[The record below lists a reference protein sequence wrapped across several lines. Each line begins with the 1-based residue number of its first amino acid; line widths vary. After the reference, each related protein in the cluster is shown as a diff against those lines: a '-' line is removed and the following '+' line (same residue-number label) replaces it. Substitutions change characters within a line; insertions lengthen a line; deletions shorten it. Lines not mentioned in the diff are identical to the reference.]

1 MITHSNAHTLSVH
14 RVGLKG
20 VFARLLLA
28 HAAWRQRRAL
38 ARLDDAALQDIGI
51 SRSEALSESSR
62 PVWDVPAH
70 WLR

>member
-1 MITHSNAHTLSVH
+1 MITHSNAHALSVH
-14 RVGLKG
+14 RVGSKG
-20 VFARLLLA
+20 IFARLLLA

-51 SRSEALSESSR
+51 SRAEALTEASR
-62 PVWDVPAH
+62 PAWDVPGH